1 MSNFDILIYSAV
13 IDTRVFPSVSNHLTA
28 VSKLRHTPRE
38 DRLPTMTSG
47 TTPQKKGRL
56 SNLFGGKK
64 SKEKDLSPNN
74 NPSPTNPA
82 LNNPSPIGANHD
94 LHPSTST
101 ADASVQQDSAY
112 ASSNHPS
119 SNRNSLSNGHAES
132 SNNADI
138 VPVQNNGNIEG
149 VDADRNLAYNTS
161 TGQVVDDDTGQVV
174 VTTTTTTTTTINNRG
189 QKKDTQVQTHTQRDN
204 QPTIA
209 EAPGDMPSS
218 VNSQSPVPPHR
229 SSPNSIGHSPVG
241 YPTQNNNAPPFQPPR
256 PDPNSFPVPER
267 NPMREREPMDPVS
280 PLRPNFSYPS
290 RTDIRDEPMPQQ
302 PTSKS
307 TFANL
312 KAAAQG
318 LHVSWHIQLSSHA
331 PTW

>member
-1 MSNFDILIYSAV
+1 
-13 IDTRVFPSVSNHLTA
+13 
-28 VSKLRHTPRE
+28 
-38 DRLPTMTSG
+38 MTSW
-47 TTPQKKGRL
+47 TTPQKKSRL
-56 SNLFGGKK
+56 GGLFGTKK
-64 SKEKDLSPNN
+64 SKEMD
-74 NPSPTNPA
+74 PSPTNA
-82 LNNPSPIGANHD
+82 SPIGANHA

-101 ADASVQQDSAY
+101 ADTSVQQDSAY

-204 QPTIA
+204 QPAIA

-229 SSPNSIGHSPVG
+229 SSPNSMGHSPVG
-241 YPTQNNNAPPFQPPR
+241 YPNQNSNAPPLQPPR

-290 RTDIRDEPMPQQ
+290 RTDIREEPMPQQ

-318 LHVSWHIQLSSHA
+318 LHVSYPSLPRSN
-331 PTW
+331 TVY